1 MPVLNHEFDVLC
13 IWRENHAQMPT
24 KWNSHFKALAI
35 VPTGKDNVY
44 RRVGQAEIFGPEFFH
59 VPFAEEAVVELV

>member
-1 MPVLNHEFDVLC
+1 
-13 IWRENHAQMPT
+13 MPT